1 LQGSLSKICHFVS
14 GPHACMKF
22 SVSIRPFSLC
32 FNTDWLQ
39 SIQRTTLQLSA
50 VLWRTMPTF
59 CLMGH
64 KHTYILLV
72 WQSSCKNHLPFDK
85 FISSWYVTKNMTILF
100 LAQRFQIITS
110 SNFLTQPPNCLLR
123 FCPEAKLYSLPLHQH
138 PTTERFMI
146 WVLCTVPQKFPCRLG
161 LYLSS
166 SCIECVGWNL
176 HQLHWKN
183 GIHSS
188 LLPEEPS
195 ITKPITWIPLPLTL
209 SLKLDSRVK
218 ESTACRP
225 PRFPTNL
232 KVWVLALPIG
242 GSKFQSRSTQT
253 NPQKDQ
259 TSLN

>member
-1 LQGSLSKICHFVS
+1 MWEILLQGQVPSMGVADPTTQTHENLQSQHLKRMHGILQGSLSKICHFVS

-64 KHTYILLV
+64 KHTYFLLV

-110 SNFLTQPPNCLLR
+110 SNFLTQPPNVCWD
-123 FCPEAKLYSLPLHQH
+123 FVQ
-138 PTTERFMI
+138 
-146 WVLCTVPQKFPCRLG
+146 RLSSI
-161 LYLSS
+161 LYL
-166 SCIECVGWNL
+166 CINTPPQQKGPWFGHCVL
-176 HQLHWKN
+176 FHKN
-183 GIHSS
+183 S
-188 LLPEEPS
+188 LAD
-195 ITKPITWIPLPLTL
+195 
-209 SLKLDSRVK
+209 LD
-218 ESTACRP
+218 
-225 PRFPTNL
+225 
-232 KVWVLALPIG
+232 
-242 GSKFQSRSTQT
+242 
-253 NPQKDQ
+253 
-259 TSLN
+259 